1 MDNFSPFFFENGFYH
16 TAKTDRFGK
25 FIAHLEIYQQIQ
37 HLPGDIVECGVLR
50 GNSLIRWAHFRD
62 LLETTYSR
70 KIWGFD
76 VFGNFPRQD
85 RPNETAFLEKYIG
98 DTNDTFVGKTQ
109 LEEIISDLG
118 LRNIELLEGDV
129 AETIPAFLE
138 KSPHVRISLLHIDVD
153 LYKPTEVILAHLYEK
168 VVPGGI
174 IALDDF
180 GLWPGETEAVE
191 SFLKNKGLHLEKL
204 PYSKSPAIL
213 IKPLY

>member
-1 MDNFSPFFFENGFYH
+1 MKDYSPFFFENNFYH

-25 FIAHLEIYQQIQ
+25 FIAHFELYKKIQ
-37 HLPGDIVECGVLR
+37 NLPGDIVECGVLR

-70 KIWGFD
+70 KVWGFD

-85 RPNETAFLEKYIG
+85 RPNETAFLEQYIE
-98 DTNDTFVGKTQ
+98 DTNDTFVGKNQ
-109 LEEIISDLG
+109 LETIISQL
-118 LRNIELLEGDV
+118 ELKNMELVEGDV
-129 AETIPAFLE
+129 SETLPKFL
-138 KSPHVRISLLHIDVD
+138 SSAPHVRIALLHIDVD
-153 LYKPTEVILAHLYEK
+153 LYQPTKVILNHLYEK

-191 SFLKNKGLHLEKL
+191 EFFSNKPIKLQKL
-204 PYSKSPAIL
+204 PFAKSPVFL
-213 IKPLY
+213 IKEGF